1 MRYDEIMV
9 LNEDQAKK
17 FVNMAEVIEAVEDGF
32 EEYSEGE
39 AKMPPKIYLDLPEFN
54 GDFRAMPAYV
64 SGCAGV
70 KWVNV
75 HPDNKEKDV
84 PTVMAKIIL
93 SDPETG
99 ENLACI
105 EGTRL
110 TNYRTGAA
118 GGIAAKYLAR
128 EGSDSLGLV
137 GLGEQ
142 AKTQLMAVSEVF
154 DLKKVLIFDVDE
166 NAVKDFKNSFD
177 GFNFEEASL
186 EEVMAADIVSTTTPV
201 RSPIIKK
208 EWVSPGTHI
217 NAIGADA
224 EGKQE
229 IDPQLLVKNGV
240 KIIVDDIE
248 QTTHSGEIN
257 VAYNEGLI
265 DEKDIYANLPD
276 VVAGKKPGRQSREE
290 ITIFDSTGL
299 AIQDVA
305 TARIVYERAQK
316 RTNKL

>member
-1 MRYDEIMV
+1 MSYDEIVV
-9 LNEDQAKK
+9 LNENQAKEL
-17 FVNMAEVIEAVEDGF
+17 VNMAEVIEAVEEAF
-32 EEYSEGE
+32 KEYAEDE

-54 GDFRAMPAYV
+54 GDFRAMPAHV
-64 SGCAGV
+64 SGYAGV

-75 HPDNKEKDV
+75 HPDNKEKSI

-105 EGTRL
+105 EATNL

-118 GGIAAKYLAR
+118 GGIAAKYLAK
-128 EGSDSLGLV
+128 EDSEVLGLV

-142 AKTQLMAVSEVF
+142 AKTQLTAVGEVF
-154 DLKKVLIFDVDE
+154 DLSKVLIYDTDQSRVDE
-166 NAVKDFKNSFD
+166 FKNSFD

-186 EEVMAADIVSTTTPV
+186 EEVMSADIVSTITPV

-229 IDPQLLVKNGV
+229 ISSQLLVEDGV
-240 KIIVDDIE
+240 KIVVDDIE

-257 VAYNEGLI
+257 VAYNEGII
-265 DEKDIYANLPD
+265 DESDVYANLPD
-276 VVAGKKPGRQSREE
+276 VVAGKKPGRQSGEE

-299 AIQDVA
+299 AIQDIA
-305 TARIVYERAQK
+305 SAKIVYERA
-316 RTNKL
+316 TS

>member
-1 MRYDEIMV
+1 MSYDEIVV
-9 LNEDQAKK
+9 LDEDQAKK
-17 FVNMAEVIEAVEDGF
+17 LVNMAEVIEAVEGGF
-32 EEYSEGE
+32 KEYSEGE
-39 AKMPPKIYLDLPEFN
+39 AKMPPKIYLSLPEFN
-54 GDFRAMPAYV
+54 GDFRAMPAKV
-64 SGCAGV
+64 SGYAGV

-75 HPDNKEKDV
+75 HPDNKEKGI

-105 EGTRL
+105 EGTYL

-128 EGSDSLGLV
+128 EDSDILGLV

-142 AKTQLMAVSEVF
+142 AKTQLTAVAEVF
-154 DLKKVLIFDVDE
+154 DLQKVLIYDIDKQ
-166 NAVKDFKNSFD
+166 AVKDFKNYCGD
-177 GFNFEEASL
+177 FNFEETSL
-186 EEVMAADIVSTTTPV
+186 EGVMSADIVSTTTPV
-201 RSPIIKK
+201 RKPIIKK

-224 EGKQE
+224 KGKQE
-229 IDPQLLVKNGV
+229 VDSQLLVKDEV

-257 VAYNEGLI
+257 VAYNEGI
-265 DEKDIYANLPD
+265 IGESDVYANLPD
-276 VVAGKKPGRQSREE
+276 VVAGKKPGRESRDD

-305 TARIVYERAQK
+305 TARIVYERA
-316 RTNKL
+316 TS